1 MLCNYIMSGKLKNKL
16 IVLQNEDK
24 IFHEECDYNDL
35 CNFPHPFRMVLAG
48 PPNVGKTNVI
58 YNVLLHKQPPFERI
72 IIFHN
77 DPSTQEYQSIDA
89 EYVEELLPIEEV
101 DGNVKNLIIIEDVDY
116 KNLNKNQRS
125 LLDRY
130 FGVFSTHHNISII
143 LTCQD
148 PFSCPPNIRRMCSH
162 LVLWKNHDL
171 NSMAILSSRFN
182 IKTRDLKYIFDHI
195 CKDKHDSLL
204 IDTMRDGKF
213 RLRKNIYD
221 CVEY

>member
-1 MLCNYIMSGKLKNKL
+1 MTLKLKNKL
-16 IVLQNEDK
+16 IVLPNDDK
-24 IFHEECDYNDL
+24 HFHEECDYSDL

-58 YNVLLHKQPPFERI
+58 YNILLHKNPSFERI

-77 DPSTQEYQSIDA
+77 DPSTVEYQNIDA
-89 EYVEELLPIEEV
+89 QYVEELPPIDEM
-101 DGNVKNLIIIEDVDY
+101 DANVRSLILIEDVDY

-130 FGVFSTHHNISII
+130 YGVFSTHHNISII
-143 LTCQD
+143 LTAQD
-148 PFSCPPNIRRMCSH
+148 PFSVPANIRRMCSH

-171 NSMAILSSRFN
+171 NSMSILSSRFN
-182 IKTRDLKYIFDHI
+182 IKTKDLKYIFDHI

-204 IDTMRDGKF
+204 IDTMRDGKYK
-213 RLRKNIYD
+213 LRKNIYEII
-221 CVEY
+221 EY